1 MNVGTH
7 ELYDADTKLHLFWT
21 AGGIGKAD
29 YLSGVRLVALKRAV
43 VVCFLV
49 REEEATA

>member
-1 MNVGTH
+1 MQTQNSIFF
-7 ELYDADTKLHLFWT
+7 LDT
-21 AGGIGKAD
+21 IEKAD

-49 REEEATA
+49 REEVATA

>member
-1 MNVGTH
+1 MQTQNIRSDASIYSGQLI
-7 ELYDADTKLHLFWT
+7 ELE
-21 AGGIGKAD
+21 KAD

>member
-1 MNVGTH
+1 MQIQNSI
-7 ELYDADTKLHLFWT
+7 LHANIYSGHL
-21 AGGIGKAD
+21 IKYLNGKDD
-29 YLSGVRLVALKRAV
+29 YLYGVKLVALKRAV